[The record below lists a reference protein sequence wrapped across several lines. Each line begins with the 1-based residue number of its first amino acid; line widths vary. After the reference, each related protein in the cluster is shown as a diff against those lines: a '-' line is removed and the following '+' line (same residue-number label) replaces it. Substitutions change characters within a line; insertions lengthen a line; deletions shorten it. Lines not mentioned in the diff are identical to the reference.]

1 MGLGDSRYGS
11 SNNSNN
17 NSNNGKFEP
26 SYYSGLK
33 IRNYENKNAIGIVF
47 TSGLMNISIQKE
59 DESTH
64 KYEDVIK
71 ASLTAKKAL
80 ILLHEMDLMEADEA
94 EVTKAYGVTLGLGD
108 VQTAFAFQ
116 RANGIKYMR
125 IAKVNSDGSIK
136 DQKSFEFANGVDNG
150 VQWSDFDRMSFG
162 KDTIDDLDYIM
173 LKNTIADF
181 SRNLSGAAGYG
192 QIYLNRYD
200 QSAMTNKIN
209 AIMDKLG
216 IERRS
221 NNSNYGNGNNGFFS
235 NSNANSEHKSMSQ
248 ISSMLDDDDE

>member
-11 SNNSNN
+11 SNNSSN
-17 NSNNGKFEP
+17 NSNNNGRYDP

-33 IRNYENKNAIGIVF
+33 IKNYDSKTAIGIVF

-64 KYEDVIK
+64 KYEDIIK
-71 ASLTAKKAL
+71 ASLTGKKAL

-116 RANGIKYMR
+116 KVNGTKYMR

-136 DQKSFEFANGVDNG
+136 DQKSFEFANGVDSG

-162 KDTIDDLDYIM
+162 KDVVDDIDYIM
-173 LKNTIADF
+173 LKNTIEDF

-200 QSAMTNKIN
+200 QSSMTNKVN

-221 NNSNYGNGNNGFFS
+221 NNSNYGSGNNGFF
-235 NSNANSEHKSMSQ
+235 NNANSEHKSMSQ
-248 ISSMLDDDDE
+248 YSSMLDDAEE